1 MDCFVRPRSA
11 RDRPRRG
18 AGLRGPGPGRPS
30 IDIQFIRS
38 PRDARPPI
46 DTPSKPFIDINKQ
59 PLCSTFLE
67 EQLNA
72 TRQELRRLFRKILTY

>member
-11 RDRPRRG
+11 RGPPAARRG
-18 AGLRGPGPGRPS
+18 AAGPGRPS

>member
-1 MDCFVRPRSA
+1 MFRETAVRA
-11 RDRPRRG
+11 GTARG
-18 AGLRGPGPGRPS
+18 AERGCCGARPSRPS